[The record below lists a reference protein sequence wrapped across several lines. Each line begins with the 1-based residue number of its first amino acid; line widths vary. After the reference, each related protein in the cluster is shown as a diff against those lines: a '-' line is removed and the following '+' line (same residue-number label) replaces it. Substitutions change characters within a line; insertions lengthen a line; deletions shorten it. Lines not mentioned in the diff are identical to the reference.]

1 MNINNLSQT
10 IKATVFTIATVT
22 ATATTPSTPVVGAAA
37 AMSIF
42 ALSSTPALAAQ
53 CKRSPIIGK
62 GSAQAAFNRAGIRR
76 AKRRAIRDWKR
87 QAKASFGPT
96 FNDFDDARNIRF
108 FNCEAVKGSGG
119 QSGFQRC
126 SVRANACNG

>member
-1 MNINNLSQT
+1 MNINKLSQT

-53 CKRSPIIGK
+53 CKRSPVIGK
-62 GSAQAAFNRAGIRR
+62 GTANASFNRAGIRR
-76 AKRRAIRDWKR
+76 AKRRAIRDWQR
-87 QAKASFGPT
+87 QAKRSYGPR
-96 FNDFDDARNIRF
+96 FSDFDDAKRVRF
-108 FNCEAVKGSGG
+108 FDCEAVKQPGIST
-119 QSGFQRC
+119 FQRC
-126 SVRANACNG
+126 AVRAYACTG